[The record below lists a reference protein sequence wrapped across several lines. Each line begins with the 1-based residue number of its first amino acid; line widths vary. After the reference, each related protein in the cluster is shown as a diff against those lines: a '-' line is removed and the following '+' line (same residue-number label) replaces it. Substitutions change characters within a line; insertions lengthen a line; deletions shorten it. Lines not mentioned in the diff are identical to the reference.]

1 MCIPAEISP
10 KTREE
15 IRMLAVK
22 AYKAVGG
29 EGFSRV
35 DFFIDKKTGR
45 VLLNE
50 INTIP
55 GFTKFSMF
63 PLLWEAA
70 GVKYQDT
77 IERIIE
83 LGYERYNIKNSR

>member
-1 MCIPAEISP
+1 
-10 KTREE
+10 
-15 IRMLAVK
+15 MLAVK

>member
-1 MCIPAEISP
+1 
-10 KTREE
+10 
-15 IRMLAVK
+15 MLAVK

-55 GFTKFSMF
+55 GYTKFSMF